1 MLIPLHARCI
11 TVGLLIL
18 KDEGTIRFHYPT
30 LPFCLL
36 NHPNITISMFVKPKF
51 IFCLI
56 ITTVQVLFTVE
67 PLYA

>member
-1 MLIPLHARCI
+1 MLIPLCVRCI

-18 KDEGTIRFHYPT
+18 EDKVPYSSIIP
-30 LPFCLL
+30 PSPSACS
-36 NHPNITISMFVKPKF
+36 NHPNITISMFVKPTF

-67 PLYA
+67 PIYA